1 MKLVFVTEARF
12 IKDIN
17 GNIYGDSSFNFELWQ
32 RYLMSFSE
40 IVVMARVKRNVDYIG
55 NMDFLSS
62 GKKVSFIELPYF
74 VGPLQYVIKRNEVQQ
89 KIKESIENINAV
101 FICRIPGA
109 IGNLAIKCFSKK
121 KIPFGVEVVG
131 DPWDVFSRGSIKHV
145 LRLFFKWQG
154 YFNLKRN
161 IAKAS
166 AILYVTESTLQE
178 RYPVKPSVF
187 QIAAS
192 NVKIKDELTQKKP
205 KSHRVKKQYT
215 ILSVGSLEQMYKAP
229 DVVLR
234 AIKTLVIQGVS
245 CKLFWLGDG
254 VHRSQME
261 ALAIDL
267 EITEHVNFVGN
278 VSNETVK
285 EYLLLADIF
294 VLVSRTE
301 GLPRAIIEA
310 MSYGLPC
317 IGTLVG
323 GIPELIEKE
332 VLIPK
337 NNPKSLAEKIKKLIS
352 EPNFY
357 NQQSLRNL
365 LEAEKYRES
374 ILNEKRKYF
383 YEYLIDLNSK
393 YYNN

>member
-12 IKDIN
+12 IKDVN
-17 GNIYGDSSFNFELWQ
+17 GNIYGDSSFNYELWQ

-74 VGPLQYVIKRNEVQQ
+74 VGPLQYLIKRKEVQQ

-101 FICRIPGA
+101 FICRIPGT
-109 IGNLAIKCFSKK
+109 IGYLAIKYFSKM

-154 YFNLKRN
+154 YFSLKKN

-166 AILYVTESTLQE
+166 AVLYVTESTLQE

-192 NVKIKDELTQKKP
+192 NVKIKDEFTQKKP
-205 KSHRVKKQYT
+205 KIHSVKEQYT

-229 DVVLR
+229 DVVLG
-234 AIKTLVIQGVS
+234 AIKTLVNQGVS

-254 VHRSQME
+254 VHRPQME

-267 EITEHVNFVGN
+267 EITEYVNFVGN

-285 EYLLLADIF
+285 DYLLLADIF

-301 GLPRAIIEA
+301 GLPRAMIEA
-310 MSYGLPC
+310 MSYGLPS

-323 GIPELIEKE
+323 GIPELLGKE

-337 NNPKSLAEKIKKLIS
+337 NNSKSLAEKIKKIIS

-374 ILNEKRKYF
+374 ILNEKRIYF
-383 YEYLIDLNSK
+383 YEYLIDLNS
-393 YYNN
+393 